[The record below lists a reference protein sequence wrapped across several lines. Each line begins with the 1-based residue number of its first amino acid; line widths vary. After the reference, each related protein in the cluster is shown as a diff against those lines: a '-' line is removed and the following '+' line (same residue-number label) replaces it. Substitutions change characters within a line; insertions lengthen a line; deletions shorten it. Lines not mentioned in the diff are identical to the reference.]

1 MFRNLSSLLL
11 HYHHTIISSYVI
23 IQRCT
28 IHHRKYL
35 YLCRSDLIEWST
47 ISPVSC
53 QNPPDRFFNQS
64 QDLSWWTNE
73 IHPNILSHWHQ
84 KLTVND
90 PSRAGSNVGKT
101 DEKTEYQFFHVKCFV
116 HSSDIASEHDPSLDK
131 TEVEN
136 STSFFCSLQDSVFS
150 YDIWGNHFTPPFLK
164 TKPQRVW
171 VCQNKQSRYYIIV
184 KYYLLNGLSVNH
196 PTFLFKCSGVWIAAL
211 LIVSF
216 IDPN

>member
-1 MFRNLSSLLL
+1 MSVCIQAGSTCLHFSSHSSNSKTCWAIEFHFIYKLYSQNRNHFYIFFNLLKPKIYRTWQIYMLVGKSVGHHGCGNFWGCLGISLLYYCTLLL

-73 IHPNILSHWHQ
+73 IQPNWSCPI
-84 KLTVND
+84 D
-90 PSRAGSNVGKT
+90 
-101 DEKTEYQFFHVKCFV
+101 
-116 HSSDIASEHDPSLDK
+116 
-131 TEVEN
+131 
-136 STSFFCSLQDSVFS
+136 
-150 YDIWGNHFTPPFLK
+150 
-164 TKPQRVW
+164 TK
-171 VCQNKQSRYYIIV
+171 N
-184 KYYLLNGLSVNH
+184 
-196 PTFLFKCSGVWIAAL
+196 
-211 LIVSF
+211 
-216 IDPN
+216 

>member
-23 IQRCT
+23 IQRWT

-90 PSRAGSNVGKT
+90 PSRVGSNVGKT

-150 YDIWGNHFTPPFLK
+150 YDIWGITLPHH
-164 TKPQRVW
+164 
-171 VCQNKQSRYYIIV
+171 S
-184 KYYLLNGLSVNH
+184 
-196 PTFLFKCSGVWIAAL
+196 
-211 LIVSF
+211 
-216 IDPN
+216 

>member
-1 MFRNLSSLLL
+1 MNKR
-11 HYHHTIISSYVI
+11 
-23 IQRCT
+23 
-28 IHHRKYL
+28 
-35 YLCRSDLIEWST
+35 D
-47 ISPVSC
+47 SPKHLV
-53 QNPPDRFFNQS
+53 PLTP
-64 QDLSWWTNE
+64 
-73 IHPNILSHWHQ
+73 

-136 STSFFCSLQDSVFS
+136 STSFFLLPSRFCVL
-150 YDIWGNHFTPPFLK
+150 IWHLGNHFTPPFLK
-164 TKPQRVW
+164 IKPQRVW
-171 VCQNKQSRYYIIV
+171 VCQNNQSWCYIIV
-184 KYYLLNGLSVNH
+184 KYYLLNGLSANH
-196 PTFLFKCSGVWIAAL
+196 PTFLFECFGIWITAL

>member
-1 MFRNLSSLLL
+1 MVVIISGGVFRNPSSLLL

-35 YLCRSDLIEWST
+35 YLCRSDLIAWST

-64 QDLSWWTNE
+64 QDLSWWANE

-90 PSRAGSNVGKT
+90 PSRVGSNVGKT
-101 DEKTEYQFFHVKCFV
+101 DEKNRISIFSCQVFCSQFWHCLWTW
-116 HSSDIASEHDPSLDK
+116 SLSGQNLRWK
-131 TEVEN
+131 FN
-136 STSFFCSLQDSVFS
+136 KFFCSLQDSLFS

-164 TKPQRVW
+164 IKPQRVQ
-171 VCQNKQSRYYIIV
+171 VCQNK
-184 KYYLLNGLSVNH
+184 
-196 PTFLFKCSGVWIAAL
+196 
-211 LIVSF
+211 
-216 IDPN
+216 

>member
-1 MFRNLSSLLL
+1 MVVIISGGVFRNPSSLLL

-35 YLCRSDLIEWST
+35 YLCRSDLIAWST

-64 QDLSWWTNE
+64 QDLSWWANE

-90 PSRAGSNVGKT
+90 PSRVGSNVGKT
-101 DEKTEYQFFHVKCFV
+101 DEKNRISIFSCQEFCSQFWHCLWTW
-116 HSSDIASEHDPSLDK
+116 SLSGQNLRWK
-131 TEVEN
+131 FN
-136 STSFFCSLQDSVFS
+136 KFFCSLQDSLFS

-164 TKPQRVW
+164 IKPQRVR
-171 VCQNKQSRYYIIV
+171 VCQNK
-184 KYYLLNGLSVNH
+184 
-196 PTFLFKCSGVWIAAL
+196 
-211 LIVSF
+211 
-216 IDPN
+216 

>member
-64 QDLSWWTNE
+64 QDLSWRTNE
-73 IHPNILSHWHQ
+73 IHPNILSHCHQ

-90 PSRAGSNVGKT
+90 PSRVGSNVGKT

-136 STSFFCSLQDSVFS
+136 STSFFAPFKILCSHMTFGESLYPTIPKNKTSEGSSLSKQTKLILYYCEILSIKWTFS
-150 YDIWGNHFTPPFLK
+150 K
-164 TKPQRVW
+164 
-171 VCQNKQSRYYIIV
+171 SSYI
-184 KYYLLNGLSVNH
+184 
-196 PTFLFKCSGVWIAAL
+196 
-211 LIVSF
+211 LI
-216 IDPN
+216 